1 MDRYAGTPRRRGA
14 GALLALLPMLWAA
27 GCVQEAPAPVV
38 ELDVHCSEGMDF
50 PAPVPSLES
59 GAHRVTVRHFFP
71 VEGCPTLRADLLRV
85 PSGGFLVRVV
95 ELAEVPHVPGGPDE
109 VPRRVAYT
117 VVISGLTPGRHQLR
131 VVHVPLATR
140 GDEPLPLSARTRA
153 LGTVTLVLDHPV
165 LIMGPP

>member
-1 MDRYAGTPRRRGA
+1 MRRRA
-14 GALLALLPMLWAA
+14 GALMALLPVLSAV
-27 GCVQEAPAPVV
+27 GCVEEAPAPALT
-38 ELDVHCSEGMDF
+38 LDVHCSEGVDF

-59 GAHRVTVRHFFP
+59 GPHQVKVRHLFP

-85 PSGGFLVRVV
+85 PSGGYLVRVV
-95 ELAEVPHVPGGPDE
+95 EVEGGPVMPGPEDGGF
-109 VPRRVAYT
+109 RVAYT

-131 VVHVPLATR
+131 VVHVPLTRR
-140 GDEPLPLSARTRA
+140 GDEPRPLAARPRA

>member
-1 MDRYAGTPRRRGA
+1 MDRYAGTLRRRRPGA
-14 GALLALLPMLWAA
+14 RLALLPVLWAV

-38 ELDVHCSEGMDF
+38 ELDVHCIEGVDF

-59 GAHRVTVRHFFP
+59 GPHRVTVRHLFP
-71 VEGCPTLRADLLRV
+71 AKGCPTLRADLLRV

-95 ELAEVPHVPGGPDE
+95 EVAEGPGMPGGGDE

-131 VVHVPLATR
+131 VVHVPLARR
-140 GDEPLPLSARTRA
+140 GDEPLPLSARNRA
-153 LGTVTLVLDHPV
+153 LGSVTLVLDHPV